1 MPSQLPIPP
10 SLAEIEA
17 AADALRGRIVET
29 PVLPLV
35 SDRLARYLPEQAS
48 VVMKLELFQHTGS
61 FKARG
66 ALLNVLGLTDAQ
78 LQKGITAVSA
88 GNHAIA
94 AAWAARQ
101 RGTSA
106 KVVMM
111 KSADPVRVA
120 AARALGAEVVQA
132 DDVHQ
137 AFAEVDRIVATEG
150 RTFVHPFEGLTTVT
164 GTATLGL
171 EFIRQS
177 GPLDAVIIP
186 CGGGG
191 LIAGMARAIKLVSPG
206 TAVYGVEPEGAD
218 SMARSFA
225 AGSAQKLDVVRTI
238 ADSLGAPMALP
249 FSFSVARAHV
259 DEIVLIPD
267 ADMLKAQ
274 ALLFDALKIAV
285 EPAGAASTAA
295 LIGPLRQ
302 RLIGKRIGVIA
313 CGSNIGEA
321 KFAGQVAEGRLLL
334 AA

>member
-1 MPSQLPIPP
+1 MPSPTPP
-10 SLAEIEA
+10 SLADIEEA
-17 AADALRGRIVET
+17 AEKLRSRIVET
-29 PVLPLV
+29 PVLPIV
-35 SDRLARYLPEQAS
+35 SDRITPYLPAS
-48 VVMKLELFQHTGS
+48 AGVVMKLELFQHTGS

-66 ALLNVLGLTDAQ
+66 ALLNVLALSDDQ
-78 LQKGITAVSA
+78 LKRGITAVSA

-101 RGTSA
+101 RGTTA

-111 KSADPVRVA
+111 ASADPVRVA
-120 AARALGAEVVQA
+120 ACKALGAEVIQA
-132 DDVHQ
+132 ENVHL
-137 AFAEVDRIVATEG
+137 AFAEVDRIVAEEG

-171 EFIRQS
+171 EFLRQAGS
-177 GPLDAVIIP
+177 LDAVIVP

-191 LIAGMARAIKLVSPG
+191 LIAGMARAIKLVSPA

-225 AGSAQKLDVVRTI
+225 AGSAQKLDAVKTI

-249 FSFSVARAHV
+249 FSFSVAKAHV
-259 DEIVLIPD
+259 DEIVLITD
-267 ADMLKAQ
+267 SAMLKAQ
-274 ALLFDALKIAV
+274 ALLYDALKIAV

-295 LIGPLRQ
+295 LIGPLQQ
-302 RLIGKRIGVIA
+302 RLAGKRIGVIA
-313 CGSNIGEA
+313 CGSNISET
-321 KFAGQVAEGRLLL
+321 KFAAQVAEGRELL

>member
-1 MPSQLPIPP
+1 MSNVTLNPP
-10 SLAEIEA
+10 SLADIEA
-17 AADALRGRIVET
+17 AATRLRGLVIET
-29 PVLPLV
+29 PILPIV
-35 SDRLARYLPEQAS
+35 SDRITPYLPKGAE
-48 VVMKLELFQHTGS
+48 VVIKLELFQHTGS

-66 ALLNVLGLTDAQ
+66 AMLNVLALSDDE
-78 LQKGITAVSA
+78 LRRGITAVSA

-101 RGTSA
+101 RGTTA

-111 KSADPVRVA
+111 QSADPVRIA
-120 AARALGAEVVQA
+120 ACQGLGAEVILVA
-132 DDVHQ
+132 GVHA
-137 AFAEVDRIVATEG
+137 AFAEVDRIVAAEG
-150 RTFVHPFEGLTTVT
+150 RIFVHPFEGLNTVT

-171 EFIRQS
+171 EYVRQA
-177 GPLDAVIIP
+177 GLLDAVIIP

-206 TAVYGVEPEGAD
+206 TAVYGVEPEGAS
-218 SMARSFA
+218 SMFRSFA
-225 AGSAQKLDVVRTI
+225 AGSAQKLDSVKTI

-249 FSFSVARAHV
+249 FSFSVAKTHV

-267 ADMLKAQ
+267 SAMLKAQ

-295 LIGPLRQ
+295 LFGPLGQ
-302 RLIGKRIGVIA
+302 RLEGKRIGVIA

-321 KFAGQVAEGRLLL
+321 KFAGQVAEGRALLV
-334 AA
+334 